1 MRRFHRLSAAFI
13 LTVLVMGVAYIVS
26 RGQEPQLIAALETL
40 QGPVSVKRFDSQKF
54 VAVRVES
61 LVGVGDTIKTG
72 PNGRAL
78 ITFFTNGVE
87 TEVQSGSEFRID
99 EFKGNDSRFTLT
111 VTVLVG
117 QTTQRVTRLLDAGSS
132 YTINSTG
139 LEMAVRGT
147 VFDVR
152 VEANGRGS
160 TIVREGAV
168 RAASPG
174 TTTNAEVPAG
184 FGVRGES
191 GQGLSEVV
199 VATTFGELDS
209 ALDGCSGTISTFS
222 DFRLNVRRGP
232 GFDFV
237 RVGNLDTNQ
246 SLQLFGETTS
256 KQWYR
261 IQFRGGFGWI
271 YAPAVVLDP
280 GCVKL
285 REFPDDYAGEDAA
298 SYTGL
303 DPDINL
309 SATPDPSV
317 TPITQPTPTRV
328 PRS

>member
-1 MRRFHRLSAAFI
+1 MRRFRRLCIAFI
-13 LTVLVMGVAYIVS
+13 LTMLVTGTLYVVS
-26 RGQEPQLIAALETL
+26 RGQEPQLVASLETL
-40 QGPVSVKRFDSQKF
+40 QGPVSLKRFDSQKF
-54 VAVRVES
+54 VPVRVES
-61 LVGVGDTIKTG
+61 LVGVGDTIKTDR
-72 PNGRAL
+72 NGRAR

-87 TEVQSGSEFRID
+87 TEVLSGSEFRID
-99 EFKGNDSRFTLT
+99 EFRGNDTRFSLT
-111 VTVLVG
+111 VTLLVG

-152 VEANGRGS
+152 VEASGRGA

-174 TTTNAEVPAG
+174 ATTNADVPAG
-184 FGVRGES
+184 FGIRGEMD
-191 GQGLSEVV
+191 GGLSEVV

-237 RVGNLDTNQ
+237 RVGNLDTDQ
-246 SLQLFGETTS
+246 KIQLYGETTS

-298 SYTGL
+298 KYTGL

-317 TPITQPTPTRV
+317 TPITQPTPTRA